1 MYPSW
6 RSSEP
11 SALDAMNSRTLIS
24 LLSFSIRSVTE
35 VRSPCCASCSAR
47 LLIASS
53 PERTSARCER
63 VTVHREYYFIDV
75 VLEITTAQDAAVIV
89 IENKIDA
96 GEQPQQIARYQE
108 TGP

>member
-1 MYPSW
+1 ML
-6 RSSEP
+6 RV
-11 SALDAMNSRTLIS
+11 
-24 LLSFSIRSVTE
+24 LLRE
-35 VRSPCCASCSAR
+35 
-47 LLIASS
+47 IADRFQ
-53 PERTSARCER
+53 PRAYLGGCLRQIAEARCER